1 MLNIIN
7 QVFEIEQKLK
17 ARGENPVERNL
28 KRIYYELEEIGYKV
42 IDPVNRP
49 YKETDTDIEASVS
62 GEFRDNMRVSRVL
75 KPIIYRT
82 ADSATELIQKGIVL
96 VE

>member
-17 ARGENPVERNL
+17 ARGESSVDRNL
-28 KRIYYELEEIGYKV
+28 KRIYHELDELGYKV
-42 IDPVNRP
+42 IDPIDRP
-49 YKETDTDIEASVS
+49 YKETDTDIEASVA
-62 GEFRDNMRVSRVL
+62 GNFNDNMKVSRVL
-75 KPIIYRT
+75 KPIIYRI
-82 ADSATELIQKGIVL
+82 ADSRNELLQKGIVL